1 MTLKAAMLQN
11 WMLTTNLLHDP
22 ASFKYYLFPKII
34 NLTLEA
40 LFLCI
45 FGKVPREE
53 AGAQRPFD
61 IFLKLYKDSRIQA
74 SLKITT
80 KSRKGTLLEITR
92 LMKKKSLPYLKLLE

>member
-1 MTLKAAMLQN
+1 MSLKAAMLQN

-22 ASFKYYLFPKII
+22 ASFKYYLFPKMI
-34 NLTLEA
+34 NFTLGA

-45 FGKVPREE
+45 FGKVSRGK

-92 LMKKKSLPYLKLLE
+92 LMKKKSLPYSKLLE